1 MHRAGQAQ
9 EGTSSGGVLVTGG
22 AGYVG
27 SATAWALA
35 QAGRRV
41 VVLDDLSTGH
51 REFVRWG
58 PLVEGDIADVELVEH
73 TLRQHGLSAVMH
85 FAAKSLVGESVR
97 EPALYDAWNRGK
109 TTTLV
114 NTCAQAGVR
123 AFVFSSSCAVY
134 GVPTTVP
141 IPDDHARRPV
151 NPYGRSKAA
160 CEDVLFASGLP
171 VAALRYFNACGG
183 LPEEG
188 IGEHHE
194 PETHLIPLALRAAAG
209 TGQLTVYG
217 TDYDTPDGTCI
228 RDYIHVRDLAEA
240 HLAALRYL
248 EAGGE
253 SGAWNLGTGRGV
265 SVRDIIAGVARVT
278 GRMVNHVQG
287 ERREGD
293 PPVLVAEPSRASAE
307 LGWAA
312 RHSNLEQ
319 IIRDAWSFEQRG
331 AAGGAEPLLGVG

>member
-1 MHRAGQAQ
+1 MQQARREQ
-9 EGTSSGGVLVTGG
+9 EGGVLVTGG

-58 PLVEGDIADVELVEH
+58 PLVEGDIADRDLVER
-73 TLRQHGLSAVMH
+73 TLREHDLDAVMH

-97 EPALYDAWNRGK
+97 KPALYDAWNRGK
-109 TTTLV
+109 TTALV
-114 NTCAQAGVR
+114 ETCVRVGVR

-141 IPDDHARRPV
+141 IPDDHPRAPV

-160 CEDVLFASGLP
+160 CEDVLLSSGMP
-171 VAALRYFNACGG
+171 AAALRYFNACGG
-183 LPEEG
+183 VPEAG
-188 IGEHHE
+188 VGERHE
-194 PETHLIPLALRAAAG
+194 PESHLIPLALRAAVG

-248 EAGGE
+248 EAGGA

-265 SVRDIIAGVARVT
+265 SVRDIIAGVGRVT
-278 GRMVNHVQG
+278 GRPVNHVEG
-287 ERREGD
+287 ARREGD
-293 PPVLVAEPSRASAE
+293 PPVLVAEPSRASAD

-312 RHSNLEQ
+312 RHSSLEQ
-319 IIRDAWSFEQRG
+319 ILQDAWTFEQRD
-331 AAGGAEPLLGVG
+331 AAHGAESLLGVG